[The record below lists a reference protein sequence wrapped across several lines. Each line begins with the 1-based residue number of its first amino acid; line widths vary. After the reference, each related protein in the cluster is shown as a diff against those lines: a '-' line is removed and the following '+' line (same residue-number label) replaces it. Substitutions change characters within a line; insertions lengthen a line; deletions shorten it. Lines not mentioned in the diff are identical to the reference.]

1 MSFQRLDKEIKNF
14 CRLYNNKPVALH
26 EPDITNLE
34 KKFVKKSLEE
44 NEVSTHGKYTKQFEI
59 KLSKITKS
67 KYVIPVLNGSYAL
80 YLALICL
87 PIKKNSEIL
96 LQNLNYIASAN
107 AILSVGAIPH
117 FIDNNY
123 NDLGLDCD
131 KLEEYLIS
139 NTVIKNKK
147 CINKNTKRE
156 IQAIMPM
163 HTFGIPSDI
172 KRIIKIAKKFKL
184 LVIEDSAE
192 ALGCSVEKK
201 HLGTFGDVGILSF
214 NGNKIATSGAGGAIL
229 TSNKKLAINLRHKSQ
244 ICKISHPW
252 KYTYDDLGYNLKLP
266 SINAALGLAQLYR
279 LENLL
284 KNKKKIF
291 QIYKKFFLNSNYF
304 RIVEPRRDSV
314 SNYWLN
320 TLLIKK
326 KLSKNKTKIILKLLK
341 NKISVRPAWQ
351 LLSDV
356 RYLIKFP
363 KMNLSNS
370 RDLFKR
376 IINIPSGS
384 KVLSKLKK

>member
-1 MSFQRLDKEIKNF
+1 
-14 CRLYNNKPVALH
+14 
-26 EPDITNLE
+26 
-34 KKFVKKSLEE
+34 
-44 NEVSTHGKYTKQFEI
+44 
-59 KLSKITKS
+59 
-67 KYVIPVLNGSYAL
+67 
-80 YLALICL
+80 
-87 PIKKNSEIL
+87 
-96 LQNLNYIASAN
+96 
-107 AILSVGAIPH
+107 
-117 FIDNNY
+117 
-123 NDLGLDCD
+123 
-131 KLEEYLIS
+131 
-139 NTVIKNKK
+139 
-147 CINKNTKRE
+147 
-156 IQAIMPM
+156 
-163 HTFGIPSDI
+163 
-172 KRIIKIAKKFKL
+172 
-184 LVIEDSAE
+184 
-192 ALGCSVEKK
+192 
-201 HLGTFGDVGILSF
+201 LSF